1 MYGMSEGSLHPI
13 GALRLRSFPSAFKRT
28 LGRLAGRRRRQE
40 KEAAPGPG
48 SSSLAASAIRE
59 YAEAHAT
66 LFERAER
73 LAEKAERLA
82 RLGMPSESA
91 SNRAERARREVE
103 AGLAALRTSLV
114 ESLGTSEGGRAFDRE
129 VERRYPSFALR
140 GSDL

>member
-48 SSSLAASAIRE
+48 SSSLAATAIRE
-59 YAEAHAT
+59 YAEAQAT

-82 RLGMPSESA
+82 GFGIPRGGGKKRP
-91 SNRAERARREVE
+91 
-103 AGLAALRTSLV
+103 
-114 ESLGTSEGGRAFDRE
+114 GRAT
-129 VERRYPSFALR
+129 R
-140 GSDL
+140 G

>member
-48 SSSLAASAIRE
+48 SSSLAATAIRE

-66 LFERAER
+66 LF
-73 LAEKAERLA
+73 
-82 RLGMPSESA
+82 
-91 SNRAERARREVE
+91 
-103 AGLAALRTSLV
+103 TSLV
-114 ESLGTSEGGRAFDRE
+114 ESLGTSEGGRTFDRE
-129 VERRYPSFALR
+129 VERRYPSFALP